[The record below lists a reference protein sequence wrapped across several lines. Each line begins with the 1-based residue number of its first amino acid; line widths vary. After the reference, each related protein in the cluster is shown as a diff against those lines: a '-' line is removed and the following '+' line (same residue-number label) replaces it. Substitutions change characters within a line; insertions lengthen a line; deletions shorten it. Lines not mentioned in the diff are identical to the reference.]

1 MGIINRFIT
10 KKCIFCGS
18 KQDVKYVPD
27 WGVYGRCLVS
37 PGDYYHDE
45 CIRQICTDPEGA
57 GHRLVDRAIDIMERV
72 KELKEDQEKED
83 QERKE
88 KIESLCI

>member
-1 MGIINRFIT
+1 MGTINRFIT
-10 KKCIFCGS
+10 KKCIFCGG

-27 WGVYGRCLVS
+27 WGLYGGMEGS
-37 PGDYYHDE
+37 GDHYHDE
-45 CIRQICTDPEGA
+45 CVRQICADPEGA
-57 GHRLVDRAIDIMERV
+57 GHKLVDRAIDIMERV